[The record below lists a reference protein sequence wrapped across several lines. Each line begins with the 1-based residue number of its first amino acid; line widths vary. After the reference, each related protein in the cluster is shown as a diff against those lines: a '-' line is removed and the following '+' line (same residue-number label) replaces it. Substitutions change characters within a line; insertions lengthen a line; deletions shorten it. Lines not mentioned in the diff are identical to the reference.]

1 MSMAVIN
8 VEELWARYTQHRDT
22 HTRNQLVEYY
32 STLVRKQAARLARKL
47 PNQIGYDEI
56 CSAGYDGLIEAV
68 EAFDPQRNIKFETF
82 CQQRIVGAVMD
93 WLRSLDHQ
101 SRTVRD
107 FEKQRYQVQEA
118 LDAELGR
125 PPTHDET
132 ANYMGISLDR
142 YNQLTRLSQL
152 GREIHFSTL
161 TGSGG
166 AEGPKA
172 PGERTWDIGDPH
184 QQDPSDRMNRLMVT
198 DYITRGL
205 TRDERLVLIL
215 YYHEEL
221 TMAEIGLVLSLSESR
236 VSQIHKDVLER
247 LRKRFA
253 NDIEREQL
261 VA

>member
-1 MSMAVIN
+1 
-8 VEELWARYTQHRDT
+8 
-22 HTRNQLVEYY
+22 
-32 STLVRKQAARLARKL
+32 
-47 PNQIGYDEI
+47 
-56 CSAGYDGLIEAV
+56 
-68 EAFDPQRNIKFETF
+68 
-82 CQQRIVGAVMD
+82 
-93 WLRSLDHQ
+93 
-101 SRTVRD
+101 
-107 FEKQRYQVQEA
+107 

-125 PPTHDET
+125 PPTQDET
-132 ANYMGISLDR
+132 ARSMGISQDR

-161 TGSGG
+161 TNSGG

-184 QQDPSDRMNRLMVT
+184 QHDPSDRMNRLMVT

-221 TMAEIGLVLSLSESR
+221 TMSEIGLVLSLSESR
-236 VSQIHKDVLER
+236 VSQIHKDVIER

-253 NDIEREQL
+253 SDAEREQL